1 MCGGAKRVDI
11 PDHIIGRQGQDTAV
25 DQQCSQWQMNTAWK
39 EKLVKRLTCF
49 RRTQE
54 GDWRLRETSR
64 KRFYHSLLG
73 EMKWD

>member
-1 MCGGAKRVDI
+1 
-11 PDHIIGRQGQDTAV
+11 
-25 DQQCSQWQMNTAWK
+25 MNTAWK